1 MPQSPWR
8 RAMLHVRGLVAGP
21 PLEPGLDVTLHLHP
35 DRPVGEVLLLHHLV
49 RDGVYRSQF
58 ETGSSNGGLTAHPGG
73 DRWRWEQSM
82 FAGAYD
88 DAPAAQRPKYGSL
101 NHRRRQVG
109 GSVRFGSSHL
119 RLAPHVLA
127 RTTFCYPDSSM
138 APTMYGTAE
147 HMPLVAL
154 ADADDVDAL
163 DDYVEAH
170 VHGALRLNR
179 DIAALVLDPSFRG
192 TSVEEAASTLP
203 FPVEWHH
210 GFVLS
215 VEELA
220 EHEAY
225 RGPEVVAL
233 GRAVAQDG
241 ALDARIIGDA
251 VRAGG
256 HDPQSLKRLW
266 HCTARFGRP
275 A

>member
-1 MPQSPWR
+1 
-8 RAMLHVRGLVAGP
+8 
-21 PLEPGLDVTLHLHP
+21 
-35 DRPVGEVLLLHHLV
+35 
-49 RDGVYRSQF
+49 
-58 ETGSSNGGLTAHPGG
+58 
-73 DRWRWEQSM
+73 M

-101 NHRRRQVG
+101 NHRRRQSG

-127 RTTFCYPDSSM
+127 RTTFCYPDSSL
-138 APTMYGTAE
+138 APTSFGTVE

-154 ADADDVDAL
+154 ADAADVDVL

-179 DIAALVLDPSFRG
+179 DISALVLDPSFRG
-192 TSVEEAASTLP
+192 TAVEEAASALP
-203 FPVEWHH
+203 FAVEWHH
-210 GFVLS
+210 GFVLT
-215 VEELA
+215 VEDLA

-233 GRAVAQDG
+233 GRTVAQGDV
-241 ALDARIIGDA
+241 LDARIVGDA
-251 VRAGG
+251 VRSGA
-256 HDPQSLKRLW
+256 HDPQLLKRLW